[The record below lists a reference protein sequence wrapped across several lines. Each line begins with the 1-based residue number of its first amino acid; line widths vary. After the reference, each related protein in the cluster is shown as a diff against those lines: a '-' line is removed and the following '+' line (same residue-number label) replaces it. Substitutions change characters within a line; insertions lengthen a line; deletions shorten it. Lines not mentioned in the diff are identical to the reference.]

1 MRALAALAGMYVLM
15 FLLYLPW
22 LGYAVPQ
29 LVGYVGSKVQSDQ
42 DTPLGPLAY
51 LERHLV
57 AFTAGQVQLAA
68 LPAEWMALAP
78 ATIAICAIILG
89 LVLGQTLR
97 PQPGVKSGT
106 ARDDG
111 RQQRRRQPVRC
122 GRGSRCRWCWAG

>member
-1 MRALAALAGMYVLM
+1 M
-15 FLLYLPW
+15 
-22 LGYAVPQ
+22 PQ

-68 LPAEWMALAP
+68 LGAEWLALAP
-78 ATIAICAIILG
+78 ATFAICAIILG

-97 PQPGVKSGT
+97 PQPG
-106 ARDDG
+106 ARNG
-111 RQQRRRQPVRC
+111 AAQSLVQPPAAAQPAPC
-122 GRGSRCRWCWAG
+122 GRGWRCRCCWAG